1 MGSFCCAVN
10 SMRRAHLREVFS
22 LLKRNIFLMYAISF
36 FQGMVFYGSVA
47 TLYRQAC
54 GLTLFQITAIESIFS
69 VVCIALEFPWGVIAD
84 RIGYRRTML
93 FCNLLFFISK
103 IVFWKADT
111 FGAFLCERL
120 ILSVVISGLSG
131 VDDTVLFLSCG
142 KQDAQRVFSIHG
154 YFGTLGMVIA
164 SGCFSLFF
172 SENFRAAAFWTVVAY
187 ALAALLSFGLKEVG
201 APKAQSLRKQLSS
214 FRPAFLF
221 QNQFIV
227 FLLAMA
233 VIQEVYQLMLVFL
246 SQPLYLQAGWSTAS
260 MGAVHIAL
268 QLLSMSVLFSDS
280 ITKRWSARRFLL
292 FLPALSALCSFLLA
306 FRVPSA
312 VLFAAIAAIQ
322 ICCSLLG
329 PLQTNV
335 QNQSITDENRATAL
349 SVQSLFMR
357 VIAIGINLIIG
368 RISEISLSSALLAC
382 SALCFISL
390 VCVVFWQRLP
400 MYRRKK

>member
-1 MGSFCCAVN
+1 
-10 SMRRAHLREVFS
+10 MRRAHLREVFY
-22 LLKRNIFLMYAISF
+22 LIKRNIVFMYAISF

-47 TLYRQAC
+47 TLYRQAS
-54 GLTLFQITAIESIFS
+54 GLTLFQITLIESIFS

-93 FCNLLFFISK
+93 FCNVLFFLSK
-103 IVFWKADT
+103 IIFWKADT
-111 FGAFLCERL
+111 FDAFLCERL
-120 ILSVVISGLSG
+120 VLSVVISGLSG

-142 KQDAQRVFSIHG
+142 KQDAQRIFSIYG

-172 SENFRAAAFWTVVAY
+172 SENFRAAAFATVVTY
-187 ALAALLSFGLKEVG
+187 AIAALLSFGLQEVG
-201 APKAQSLRKQLSS
+201 TPASQKPEKKLFS
-214 FRPAFLF
+214 FRPSSLL
-221 QNQFIV
+221 QNHFIV

-233 VIQEVYQLMLVFL
+233 IIQEVYQLMLVFL

-260 MGAVHIAL
+260 MGAVHIVL

-280 ITKRWSARRFLL
+280 FTKRWSARRFLL
-292 FLPALSALCSFLLA
+292 FLLTLSALCTFLLA

-322 ICCSLLG
+322 ISCSLLG

-335 QNQSITDENRATAL
+335 QNESITDDNRATAL

-357 VIAIGINLIIG
+357 AVAIGINLIVG

-382 SALCFISL
+382 GALCCISL
-390 VCVVFWQRLP
+390 VCVVFWQRLSLC
-400 MYRRKK
+400 RRKN

>member
-10 SMRRAHLREVFS
+10 SMRRSHLREVFS

-54 GLTLFQITAIESIFS
+54 GLSLFQITAIESIFS

-142 KQDAQRVFSIHG
+142 KQDTQRVFSIHG

-172 SENFRAAAFWTVVAY
+172 SENFRAAAFWTVAAY
-187 ALAALLSFGLKEVG
+187 ALAALLSFGLQELAHLKLKVCE
-201 APKAQSLRKQLSS
+201 SS
-214 FRPAFLF
+214 FPLF
-221 QNQFIV
+221 V
-227 FLLAMA
+227 R
-233 VIQEVYQLMLVFL
+233 
-246 SQPLYLQAGWSTAS
+246 
-260 MGAVHIAL
+260 
-268 QLLSMSVLFSDS
+268 LFCFK
-280 ITKRWSARRFLL
+280 I
-292 FLPALSALCSFLLA
+292 
-306 FRVPSA
+306 
-312 VLFAAIAAIQ
+312 
-322 ICCSLLG
+322 SLLYFF
-329 PLQTNV
+329 LQW
-335 QNQSITDENRATAL
+335 R
-349 SVQSLFMR
+349 LFKKC
-357 VIAIGINLIIG
+357 
-368 RISEISLSSALLAC
+368 IS
-382 SALCFISL
+382 
-390 VCVVFWQRLP
+390 
-400 MYRRKK
+400 

>member
-1 MGSFCCAVN
+1 M
-10 SMRRAHLREVFS
+10 
-22 LLKRNIFLMYAISF
+22 LKRNIFLMYAISF

-214 FRPAFLF
+214 FRPAFFVSKSVYYISSCNGGYSRSVSADARISKSAALF
-221 QNQFIV
+221 AGRMEYGIHGSSAHRLAASFDECTFFRFYHKALECPPLFTFSSCAFCPLFFFTGLSRAVCCFVCGNRSNSNLLLFAGPASNKCPKSKHYGRKPRNSIKRSVPVYACDCNRYQFDCRPYLRNQFEQRFTGMQRTV
-227 FLLAMA
+227 FHFTGLCC
-233 VIQEVYQLMLVFL
+233 
-246 SQPLYLQAGWSTAS
+246 
-260 MGAVHIAL
+260 
-268 QLLSMSVLFSDS
+268 VL
-280 ITKRWSARRFLL
+280 
-292 FLPALSALCSFLLA
+292 
-306 FRVPSA
+306 
-312 VLFAAIAAIQ
+312 AAIA
-322 ICCSLLG
+322 
-329 PLQTNV
+329 NV
-335 QNQSITDENRATAL
+335 PPKEIKSI
-349 SVQSLFMR
+349 
-357 VIAIGINLIIG
+357 
-368 RISEISLSSALLAC
+368 
-382 SALCFISL
+382 
-390 VCVVFWQRLP
+390 
-400 MYRRKK
+400 YRRTKSVTIPFK

>member
-1 MGSFCCAVN
+1 M
-10 SMRRAHLREVFS
+10 
-22 LLKRNIFLMYAISF
+22 LKRNIFLMYAISF

-172 SENFRAAAFWTVVAY
+172 SENFRAAAFWTVAAY
-187 ALAALLSFGLKEVG
+187 ALAALLSFGLQEVG

-268 QLLSMSVLFSDS
+268 QLLSMSVLFPILSQ
-280 ITKRWSARRFLL
+280 SAGVPAAFYFFFLRFLPSVL
-292 FLPALSALCSFLLA
+292 FYWPFACRLLFCLRQSQQFKFAALCWARFKQMSKIKAL
-306 FRVPSA
+306 R
-312 VLFAAIAAIQ
+312 
-322 ICCSLLG
+322 
-329 PLQTNV
+329 TK
-335 QNQSITDENRATAL
+335 TA
-349 SVQSLFMR
+349 Q
-357 VIAIGINLIIG
+357 
-368 RISEISLSSALLAC
+368 
-382 SALCFISL
+382 
-390 VCVVFWQRLP
+390 QH
-400 MYRRKK
+400 